1 MASKPRSSEGCW
13 TCRLR
18 RKKCDE
24 VRPVCMACDTLEISC
39 LYSEVKPEWMDG
51 AESQKVKADELKAE
65 VKRKA
70 AFRRERK
77 YLQSIENGIEDL
89 SMTNVSEFGI
99 ASSINGSDEAQ
110 GRRFSSQ
117 AGAANSTSP
126 GSSNESANTSQ
137 PSSVSMQP
145 APGMKEFN
153 FPFVNGVD
161 DFSSGSRLPYQSS
174 SCLSQNFERELN
186 SVMMYLDYVFPF
198 QFPFY
203 RPPLLQ
209 SGRGWLLVLL
219 LRDRTLFH
227 ISLSL
232 ASYYFSVVL
241 ANTTEGHDSCKVSN
255 LEELVKQQDL
265 ALKEMQKDMC
275 EINERGIR
283 GYLRE
288 SARVMESMIQL
299 LCFEV
304 AIGQTGN
311 WQMHL
316 EAAMILFE
324 QINEAHAVPGSDR
337 MFCWTSILEQLASDA
352 MRPTP
357 EFNGHSPW
365 NADQAAI
372 RFFTSYMLYA
382 DIIASTALEKP
393 PRLQKWHPLLLQPLS
408 PEISAAHG
416 NTHNRDIPALNLEE
430 FIGVQNPTMI
440 LIGRISALAAWK
452 KEMKQTGQLSVVELV
467 GRATQIETDL
477 RGYITCIDAGA
488 GLLDMNTIN
497 MCVSE
502 GHNPQTLT
510 VAPNP
515 LDVLGQYQHGQM
527 STVTTLWV
535 TRIWAQAA
543 LTYLSVVVSGW
554 QPGSPEI
561 RESVGNTISLLS
573 HLPTAACLRT
583 AVWPFCIAGCLAMP
597 EQEHVFRGMVSGM
610 GSLEI
615 FGTIKEALAIMENVW
630 ANRAHIEKA
639 GDTWDFAASLRSLGQ
654 SALLV

>member
-24 VRPVCMACDTLEISC
+24 VRPVCMACDALEISC
-39 LYSEVKPEWMDG
+39 LYSEIKPEWMDG
-51 AESQKVKADELKAE
+51 AEGQKVKADELKAE

-89 SMTNVSEFGI
+89 SMTNGSEFDMS
-99 ASSINGSDEAQ
+99 SSINVSDEAH

-117 AGAANSTSP
+117 TATINSTSP
-126 GSSNESANTSQ
+126 ASSNESANTSQ
-137 PSSVSMQP
+137 PSSISMQP
-145 APGMKEFN
+145 ASALSDFT
-153 FPFVNGVD
+153 FPFVNGTIA
-161 DFSSGSRLPYQSS
+161 SAMTAGLPYQSS
-174 SCLSQNFERELN
+174 SCLSLNFERELN

-241 ANTTEGHDSCKVSN
+241 SNTTTEHDSCKVSN
-255 LEELVKQQDL
+255 LQELVKQQDL
-265 ALKEMQKDMC
+265 ALKEMQKDMD
-275 EINERGIR
+275 EINRRGIR
-283 GYLRE
+283 GYLQE

-324 QINEAHAVPGSDR
+324 QINESHAAPGSDGT
-337 MFCWTSILEQLASDA
+337 FCWSSILEQLASDA

-357 EFNGHSPW
+357 EFNGNHPW
-365 NADQAAI
+365 NSDQAAI

-382 DIIASTALEKP
+382 DIIASTALEEA
-393 PRLQKWHPLLLQPLS
+393 PRLQKWHPLLLQPQS
-408 PEISAAHG
+408 PEISALHG
-416 NTHNRDIPALNLEE
+416 ENHDRVIPALNLEE
-430 FIGVQNPTMI
+430 FIGVQNPTLI
-440 LIGRISALAAWK
+440 LIGRISELAAWK
-452 KEMKQTGQLSVVELV
+452 KEMKQAGQLSVVELV
-467 GRATQIETDL
+467 SRATQIETDL
-477 RGYITCIDAGA
+477 RRYVTCIDAGA
-488 GLLDMNTIN
+488 GFLDINTIN
-497 MCVSE
+497 LCASSGTPETM
-502 GHNPQTLT
+502 T

-527 STVTTLWV
+527 NNFTTLWV

-573 HLPTAACLRT
+573 HLPTTACLRT

-597 EQEHVFRGMVSGM
+597 EQEHVFRDMVGGM

-630 ANRAHIEKA
+630 ANRVHIEKA
-639 GDTWDFAASLRSLGQ
+639 ADSWDFAASLRSLGR